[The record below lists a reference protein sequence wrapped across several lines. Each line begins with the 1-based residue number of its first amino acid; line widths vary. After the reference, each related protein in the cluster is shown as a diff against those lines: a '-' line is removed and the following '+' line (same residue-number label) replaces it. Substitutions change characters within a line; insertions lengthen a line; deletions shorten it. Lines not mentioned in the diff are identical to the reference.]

1 MSARQLVNLPK
12 GDSFYIVTRNRR
24 QIQSMEDFYFW
35 ETDIEKQLCQ
45 LQLKVTALTVGAS
58 YTDVK
63 SVINSAEQF
72 GEDIKEFAMEYAE
85 YSRVR
90 WAIHMWD
97 SHIGNKEWRHNNE
110 QFRKVFPDMYEDVRK
125 TIEKGSD

>member
-35 ETDIEKQLCQ
+35 ETDIEKALCS
-45 LQLKVTALTVGAS
+45 LQMKVTALMGTS

-63 SVINSAEQF
+63 SVLNSAEQF

-85 YSRVR
+85 YSQVR

-97 SHIGNKEWRHNNE
+97 SHFDSKEWRHNDE
-110 QFRKVFPDMYEDVRK
+110 KFRNVFPDMYEDVRK
-125 TIEKGSD
+125 TIEKGGN